1 MYGYIQNLLFCLLQ
15 AADFLGPVTAI
26 PILLFSGFFV
36 NFDTMPKYLQW
47 LSYASYVRYS
57 FEGVLQAIYGF
68 DREQLECKEED
79 IVICG
84 ANVPMCMFQN
94 AEDVLK
100 KLDVEDAKFYLDF
113 IILCIFFVILRA
125 ACYLVLRWRAKVH

>member
-1 MYGYIQNLLFCLLQ
+1 MFLPSKLFCDLPCQ
-15 AADFLGPVTAI
+15 VAVFLGPVTAI

-68 DREQLECKEED
+68 DREPLECDTEAER
-79 IVICG
+79 
-84 ANVPMCMFQN
+84 MCMFQN
-94 AEDVLK
+94 GEDILK
-100 KLDVEDAKFYLDF
+100 ELDVQDAKFYIDF
-113 IILCIFFVILRA
+113 IVLCSFFVFLRV
-125 ACYLVLRWRAKVH
+125 ACYLVLRWRVKVH